1 MPQRRTLFLLAVL
14 CLGHVLLISAQV
26 QSKSGLPMVEAV
38 AFGAFAK
45 AQSGTAAVS
54 DGIRSLWSHYLALRG
69 VAAENEALKR
79 QVLELQGQLQQEQ
92 AVASSSRVLEATLKL
107 QESVPAPTLA
117 ARVIAGSPAPGSLT
131 VTIDRGSADG
141 VSADMAVIAGSGVV
155 GRVINQPAPHAAQVQ
170 LLIGRNA
177 AAAVTLERT
186 GAGGVAVGGASDL
199 MLSIDYVSNQADI
212 QVGERVMTSGQD
224 GVFPAGFV
232 VGYVQRSEKGA
243 NYRLVKVKPSV
254 DFSHIDLVLVVLAK
268 PAPDLNAAAASGRG
282 GPATAGQ
289 SAPGGRGR
297 GQQ

>member
-26 QSKSGLPMVEAV
+26 QSKSGLPLVEAV

-92 AVASSSRVLEATLKL
+92 AVASSSRALEATLKL

-224 GVFPAGFV
+224 GIFPGGFL
-232 VGYVQRSEKGA
+232 VGYVQRSDKGA
-243 NYRLVKVKPSV
+243 NYRVVKVKPSV

-268 PAPDLNAAAASGRG
+268 PAPDLTAAAASGRG
-282 GPATAGQ
+282 VPAASAAGAA
-289 SAPGGRGR
+289 SGRGR